1 MFQNH
6 CLFLVLSSSPWK
18 ADHGFSGKVGLADLC
33 TAILGRKGNDY
44 FLFLNF
50 FFFKA
55 SAGVNISALCS
66 GQARNPATDLES
78 GLGCIFQTD
87 KAFCSEFWTY
97 FPTRRFLKEK
107 MLPGSHSRMRNV
119 DSPKIWKTPTWN
131 SLGYFG
137 HATYIHICCTLTFP
151 LVKKR
156 PVGIHLPSLFLP
168 HFAKLNKM
176 IPCKWKCFELP
187 GGKSRAVAKSVAVYQ
202 NFPCQK
208 VRHSHDSQGM
218 IWTVLMLRKQIHW
231 GEKNTHQSIVR
242 WDDWQLFLL
251 FMLKFDFPNMSSL
264 CPKLID
270 GSVTGLR

>member
-1 MFQNH
+1 M
-6 CLFLVLSSSPWK
+6 
-18 ADHGFSGKVGLADLC
+18 GLADLC

-119 DSPKIWKTPTWN
+119 DSPKIWKTPAWN

-176 IPCKWKCFELP
+176 IPCK
-187 GGKSRAVAKSVAVYQ
+187 
-202 NFPCQK
+202 
-208 VRHSHDSQGM
+208 
-218 IWTVLMLRKQIHW
+218 
-231 GEKNTHQSIVR
+231 
-242 WDDWQLFLL
+242 
-251 FMLKFDFPNMSSL
+251 
-264 CPKLID
+264 
-270 GSVTGLR
+270 